1 MINALA
7 FILSYKR
14 KNCYM
19 LYIFIHILVWTK
31 LICDNMFFLEISVL
45 AHSFV
50 ERAFWEKVLD
60 KDREGKI

>member
-7 FILSYKR
+7 FIIQE

-45 AHSFV
+45 AHSFM